1 MQVLKIIY
9 FFIDFQDEGMALY
22 DEYLLSKLM
31 LLNVQQNCREAKK
44 AANKDV
50 LNMLTAI
57 EDIRSE
63 VSIYN
68 L

>member
-1 MQVLKIIY
+1 MQDL
-9 FFIDFQDEGMALY
+9 FDFQDEGMALY
-22 DEYLLSKLM
+22 DEYLLSELM

-50 LNMLTAI
+50 LSMLTAI

>member
-1 MQVLKIIY
+1 
-9 FFIDFQDEGMALY
+9 MALY

-50 LNMLTAI
+50 MNMLTAI

-63 VSIYN
+63 VSMYIQFK
-68 L
+68 